1 MIVCGSYLQ
10 PVAAQISF
18 YTTVSETVL
27 KLNQTFQV
35 QYTLLGTHEVNRFTT
50 PEFRDFRVEDVF
62 DIPSSSGLNPGVVAS
77 YTRIVVLSPRK
88 TGKFMIP
95 GAKALVNGKTYSS
108 MTVQVV
114 VHQTG
119 LAAANMQNDLDTEES
134 TLLQPGEDID
144 EKIRRNHFLRVEA
157 SKTTCYV
164 GEPLMVVFKA
174 YSRLNASS
182 QVVKRP
188 SLTGFSVLE
197 MVDSYDN
204 KPEIE
209 TLNGLPYYT
218 NIIRKVHLFPL
229 QEGTFTLD
237 PAEVESVI
245 HFTKVS
251 GNSRTVINYPTTIQS
266 PKLPI
271 TVKPLPEK
279 NQPEDFSGAIGHF
292 NLAVQ
297 TPKSVIHRGELVKIR
312 VIISGTG
319 NFSLLTAPP
328 VIWPKGVDT
337 ADPVVQESVN
347 KYEYPLK
354 GTKSFEYSFAAPDT
368 GMVTIPAMHLPYY
381 DPAEKAYKISSTE
394 PVVLEVKQGL
404 SQKDADTAR
413 LLNSGE
419 ITSRFPRHL
428 YWFGGVV
435 VIVLG
440 WVIYQA
446 IQLRRNKKTPAEP
459 VSPKVQE
466 PVAAP
471 APKPVSD
478 GLLDKASVALY
489 DGNASVFF
497 REVQQ
502 ALWNFAVLK
511 CAVPPT
517 AQNKQTMSMR
527 LVAYGASPAVA
538 DEFLDILKECEWALY
553 TPNAD
558 VKDMQQLL
566 ARSQVVLKE
575 MEKI

>member
-1 MIVCGSYLQ
+1 M
-10 PVAAQISF
+10 
-18 YTTVSETVL
+18 
-27 KLNQTFQV
+27 
-35 QYTLLGTHEVNRFTT
+35 
-50 PEFRDFRVEDVF
+50 
-62 DIPSSSGLNPGVVAS
+62 
-77 YTRIVVLSPRK
+77 
-88 TGKFMIP
+88 
-95 GAKALVNGKTYSS
+95 
-108 MTVQVV
+108 
-114 VHQTG
+114 
-119 LAAANMQNDLDTEES
+119 
-134 TLLQPGEDID
+134 
-144 EKIRRNHFLRVEA
+144 
-157 SKTTCYV
+157 
-164 GEPLMVVFKA
+164 
-174 YSRLNASS
+174 
-182 QVVKRP
+182 
-188 SLTGFSVLE
+188 
-197 MVDSYDN
+197 
-204 KPEIE
+204 
-209 TLNGLPYYT
+209 
-218 NIIRKVHLFPL
+218 
-229 QEGTFTLD
+229 
-237 PAEVESVI
+237 
-245 HFTKVS
+245 
-251 GNSRTVINYPTTIQS
+251 
-266 PKLPI
+266 
-271 TVKPLPEK
+271 
-279 NQPEDFSGAIGHF
+279 
-292 NLAVQ
+292 
-297 TPKSVIHRGELVKIR
+297 
-312 VIISGTG
+312 
-319 NFSLLTAPP
+319 
-328 VIWPKGVDT
+328 
-337 ADPVVQESVN
+337 
-347 KYEYPLK
+347 
-354 GTKSFEYSFAAPDT
+354 
-368 GMVTIPAMHLPYY
+368 
-381 DPAEKAYKISSTE
+381 
-394 PVVLEVKQGL
+394 VLEVKQGL

-459 VSPKVQE
+459 VSPKVQD
-466 PVAAP
+466 PVAVP